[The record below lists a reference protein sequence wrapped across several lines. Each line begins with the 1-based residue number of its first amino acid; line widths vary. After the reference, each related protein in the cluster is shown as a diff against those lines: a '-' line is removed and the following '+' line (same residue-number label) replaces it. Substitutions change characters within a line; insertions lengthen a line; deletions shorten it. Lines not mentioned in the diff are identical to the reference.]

1 MFFSKTFGELIYP
14 TIQVILAT
22 FAISQPH
29 QLNISKMRL
38 KLFWKCLEF
47 WGEMDKDKLG
57 VSLSLAN
64 TSWNRSIV
72 QEMRHWKQG
81 LGCKICS
88 TEEANNKW
96 PLKLFHIKGPPTLI
110 ELIQPFTGKS
120 YFGLTVHT
128 WNSCQIRLVAPR
140 GLFRVKYR
148 NGNGGSNEKRTKVTN
163 KIGIHWGVIA
173 IIRHHTC
180 ISR

>member
-1 MFFSKTFGELIYP
+1 MFFSKTFGEMIYP
-14 TIQVILAT
+14 TIRVILST

-57 VSLSLAN
+57 VSLSLARFAN

-88 TEEANNKW
+88 TEEANN
-96 PLKLFHIKGPPTLI
+96 I
-110 ELIQPFTGKS
+110 
-120 YFGLTVHT
+120 
-128 WNSCQIRLVAPR
+128 
-140 GLFRVKYR
+140 
-148 NGNGGSNEKRTKVTN
+148 
-163 KIGIHWGVIA
+163 
-173 IIRHHTC
+173 
-180 ISR
+180 

>member
-1 MFFSKTFGELIYP
+1 MSGTCQCFFSKTFGELIYP
-14 TIQVILAT
+14 TILVILAT

-57 VSLSLAN
+57 VSLSLARFAN

-88 TEEANNKW
+88 TEEANNIW
-96 PLKLFHIKGPPTLI
+96 PHKLFHIKGPPILKHTGCFFLTGNPLKMYGKPRLGESTL
-110 ELIQPFTGKS
+110 T
-120 YFGLTVHT
+120 
-128 WNSCQIRLVAPR
+128 
-140 GLFRVKYR
+140 
-148 NGNGGSNEKRTKVTN
+148 
-163 KIGIHWGVIA
+163 
-173 IIRHHTC
+173 
-180 ISR
+180 